1 MNEMIEKSSK
11 GHKVGSSGAALAILC
26 FFLPWIMVSC
36 GGQTTK
42 VSGWELAAGKTIGQ
56 GFYAQQMEGK
66 PILFLALLAAFGVL
80 YLAYAAFKRGSL
92 VPTMDGYGLIAL
104 GGLPLLILLIQFSGA
119 KDQAA
124 QQGIYLEYQVG
135 LWGVVIGYIA
145 AIAGGVLNLRE

>member
-11 GHKVGSSGAALAILC
+11 GHKVGSSGAATAILC
-26 FFLPWIMVSC
+26 FFLPWIMASC
-36 GGQTTK
+36 GGQTTM

-56 GFYAQQMEGK
+56 GVFAQQIEGK
-66 PILFLALLAAFGVL
+66 PILFLVLLAAFGVL

-145 AIAGGVLNLRE
+145 AIVGGVLNLRE